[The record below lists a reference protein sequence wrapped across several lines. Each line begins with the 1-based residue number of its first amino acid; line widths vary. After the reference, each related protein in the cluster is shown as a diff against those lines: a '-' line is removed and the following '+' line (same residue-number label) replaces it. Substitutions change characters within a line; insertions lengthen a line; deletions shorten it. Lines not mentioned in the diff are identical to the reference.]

1 MPVIVKLILGP
12 DSATEV
18 LFCTALGLEADT
30 EAYMYLESITDLRD
44 AVSAPGV
51 STVGAGE
58 TPSVTVGLYNRE
70 NELFDLVGI
79 LRRTPLQVLVDGVLI
94 FSGLVTKQTLG
105 ATMYLDATA

>member
-1 MPVIVKLILGP
+1 MILVKLLLGQ
-12 DSATEV
+12 DSAAEF
-18 LFCTALGLEADT
+18 LFCSVGQQSNASYA
-30 EAYMYLESITDLRD
+30 YLESITDLRD

-70 NELFDLVGI
+70 NELFNLVGI
-79 LRRTPLQVLVDGVLI
+79 LRRTPLQVMVDGELV
-94 FSGLVTKQTLG
+94 FSGLVTKQVLG